1 MYRSERWHSRWCRTR
16 IPVRVLQN
24 PGTPGLPAAAKIHWL
39 KCVANTQPTPRQ
51 RIARFRCQHIMDLF
65 RIVAVGF
72 LDPAHSESLR
82 DSLACFIAIW
92 LLVKILTMFPRQRW
106 SEVRITAAH
115 LSQHRLAK
123 LLGVSSVGDAPEVAS
138 AAGLAHLRRD
148 TAPTPACLAD
158 SSAPE
163 TPPPLALAG
172 CPPSAVP

>member
-1 MYRSERWHSRWCRTR
+1 
-16 IPVRVLQN
+16 
-24 PGTPGLPAAAKIHWL
+24 
-39 KCVANTQPTPRQ
+39 
-51 RIARFRCQHIMDLF
+51 MDLF

-158 SSAPE
+158 SSAQK
-163 TPPPLALAG
+163 LRRLLRLQ
-172 CPPSAVP
+172 AVR

>member
-1 MYRSERWHSRWCRTR
+1 
-16 IPVRVLQN
+16 
-24 PGTPGLPAAAKIHWL
+24 
-39 KCVANTQPTPRQ
+39 
-51 RIARFRCQHIMDLF
+51 MDLF

-163 TPPPLALAG
+163 TPPRLRLQAVRLQ
-172 CPPSAVP
+172 PSHDVDTTQLFSAQSPSPQSECLLSKAF